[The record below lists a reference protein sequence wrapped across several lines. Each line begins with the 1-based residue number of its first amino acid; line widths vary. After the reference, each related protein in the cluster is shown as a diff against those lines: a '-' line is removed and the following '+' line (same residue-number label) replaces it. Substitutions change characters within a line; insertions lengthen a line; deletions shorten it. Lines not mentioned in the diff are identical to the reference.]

1 MLILILEF
9 LHGAYCR
16 GEVLDPA
23 KSTKVA
29 QGELQ
34 NLKCK
39 LDDLNIFLLRSH
51 DEESGLTKSP
61 PTPPPTF

>member
-23 KSTKVA
+23 KSTRVA
-29 QGELQ
+29 QEELQ
-34 NLKCK
+34 
-39 LDDLNIFLLRSH
+39 NIFLLHSH